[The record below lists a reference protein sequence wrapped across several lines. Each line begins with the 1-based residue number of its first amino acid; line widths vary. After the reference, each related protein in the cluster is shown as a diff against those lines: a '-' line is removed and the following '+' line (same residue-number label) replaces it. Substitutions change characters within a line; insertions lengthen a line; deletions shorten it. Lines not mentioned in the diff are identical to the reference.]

1 MLSSRCQ
8 QTHKS
13 VNVRMGTANSGRGK
27 TEEEQLWQPS
37 PPAPPPASSSHEQ
50 HTAKVGTK
58 GGGGEDKDSEGRKP
72 RRTSQCEDYS
82 PAVSTHRIQDVQTA
96 ANESNDVSDP
106 GHLFLVRSS
115 HLRHVGLHACHLSMM
130 GGGILRA
137 VATAGLAGG
146 GGASGSVHPIMI
158 VQVQALRAAVT
169 TGADVADVRRVH
181 AALHSESAGPVQGFK
196 LGREWGGPGGKLKGA
211 LAWGKKKPN

>member
-1 MLSSRCQ
+1 ME
-8 QTHKS
+8 
-13 VNVRMGTANSGRGK
+13 TANSGRGK

-37 PPAPPPASSSHEQ
+37 PPAPPPASSSHGQ

-58 GGGGEDKDSEGRKP
+58 WGGGEDKDSEGRKP
-72 RRTSQCEDYS
+72 RRTSQCEDHS

-96 ANESNDVSDP
+96 ANESNSVSDP
-106 GHLFLVRSS
+106 GHRFLVRSSHPRHLFLVRSSRSS

-137 VATAGLAGG
+137 VATAGL

-169 TGADVADVRRVH
+169 TGADVADVDS
-181 AALHSESAGPVQGFK
+181 LNSFK
-196 LGREWGGPGGKLKGA
+196 ARS
-211 LAWGKKKPN
+211 